1 MLYNWNVIGHD
12 KELARLE
19 EDFANDNI
27 HHAYL
32 FVGPEKV
39 GKFRVA
45 KAVCKILQCPNNFCH
60 KCPTCIQIE
69 KKCHADTIEL
79 EDDGESVK
87 LETIKEIIA
96 RLSMTSQSRYK
107 VLLIQGIGRLTTEA
121 SNCLL
126 KTLEDPH
133 GKTIFL
139 FTAGQLRDILPTVA
153 SRMRIVHFKKL
164 HDDILRKALGELYP
178 NIDQETLNQAI
189 ILSLGRSGRAIQLLN
204 NPEMFQELHEMYDK
218 IKFLDEKAGAATRML
233 EMQELAQDP
242 QRTKTFLALLTHY
255 FRQKMLNS
263 KLAPERIRAMNVISA
278 IHRGIDLLARNINT
292 RLLLENIILSL

>member
-19 EDFANDNI
+19 EDFASGNI

-45 KAVCKILQCPNNFCH
+45 KAVGKILQCPNNFCH
-60 KCPTCIQIE
+60 TCPTCIQIE

-96 RLSMTSQSRYK
+96 RLSMTSQSKYK
-107 VLLIQGIGRLTTEA
+107 ALLIQSIGRLTAEA

-126 KTLEDPH
+126 KTLEDPQ
-133 GKTIFL
+133 GKTVFL
-139 FTAGQLRDILPTVA
+139 FTAGQLRDILPTIA
-153 SRMRIVHFKKL
+153 SRMRIIHFKKL
-164 HDDILRKALGELYP
+164 HDDILREALEKLYP
-178 NIDQETLNQAI
+178 DVDRETLNQAI

-204 NPEMFQELHEMYDK
+204 DPEMFHELHEMYDK
-218 IKFLDEKAGAATRML
+218 IKFLDEKAGKATRML
-233 EMQELAQDP
+233 EMQDLVQDP
-242 QRTKTFLALLTHY
+242 QRTKTFLALLAHY
-255 FRQKMLNS
+255 FRQKMLNAKS
-263 KLAPERIRAMNVISA
+263 AAERERAMDIIAA
-278 IHRGIDLLARNINT
+278 IHKGIDLLARNINS
-292 RLLLENIILSL
+292 RLLLENIILAL